1 MFWMEYIQSKLLY
14 ALPKWQKLLPILE
27 QYLLFTD
34 IISTGIVIQIY
45 YLPSRSTS
53 KNTSR
58 VYTPCH
64 YQERH

>member
-1 MFWMEYIQSKLLY
+1 MFWMGYIQSKLIH

-34 IISTGIVIQIY
+34 IISTRIVIQIY

-53 KNTSR
+53 KNT
-58 VYTPCH
+58 V
-64 YQERH
+64 